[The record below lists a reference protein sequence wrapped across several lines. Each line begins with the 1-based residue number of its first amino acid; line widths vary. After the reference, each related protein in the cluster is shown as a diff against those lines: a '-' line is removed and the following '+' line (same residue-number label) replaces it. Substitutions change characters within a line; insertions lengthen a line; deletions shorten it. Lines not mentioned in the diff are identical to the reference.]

1 VGVLIRHCM
10 SVVLVGDSGG
20 NSMPVSIMRWHM
32 VAMDLRLEVGIRG
45 CTMERAV
52 WCCLA
57 HRNHV
62 VGRPGHG
69 GVLGSRGRLVIIR
82 IRRAIV
88 DIVGVHPLLVRS
100 PLMLDHGGFSA
111 KAEFHVSKRFI

>member
-1 VGVLIRHCM
+1 
-10 SVVLVGDSGG
+10 
-20 NSMPVSIMRWHM
+20 
-32 VAMDLRLEVGIRG
+32 
-45 CTMERAV
+45 MERAV